1 MSQSG
6 IKPTRV
12 RVLIVLL
19 CACLSA
25 CTTVKG
31 IINPSAQVD
40 YKKGYDFD
48 HIEKVAIAPCGY
60 SGFRPAVL
68 SEEQEDRITL
78 ALSRALTKQGLDV
91 VEMLSDA
98 DAVLDWH
105 VVTEERSEVRSYN
118 AQSYYQC
125 WRCGPALSGKSVT
138 TYTQGTFIVDII
150 DPALS
155 KSVWRGVI
163 NGRLTALADMALQQ
177 EQVDAAA
184 DEILS
189 RFPPGIFIDGLY

>member
-6 IKPTRV
+6 TKPTNV
-12 RVLIVLL
+12 RVLFVLL

-60 SGFRPAVL
+60 SGFRPAIL

-78 ALSRALTKQGLDV
+78 ALSRALAKQGLDV

-105 VVTEERSEVRSYN
+105 VVTEERSAVRSYN

-125 WRCGPALSGKSVT
+125 WRCGPALSDKSVT

-150 DPALS
+150 DPVLS

-163 NGRLTALADMALQQ
+163 NGRLTALSDMALQQ